1 MVCTQVFE
9 DLQSGYNEE
18 NTNHRKAIF
27 ENSAWKV
34 NLKPGSFS
42 GYEKHS
48 EFKHKIPM
56 LQSISFERGEYS
68 EMLLSTASTDV
79 VGRLIL
85 DPYSEA
91 IYSTE
96 QEDFTFLGK
105 KEKEGVPID
114 IAVDQL
120 IEFKKRKR

>member
-1 MVCTQVFE
+1 
-9 DLQSGYNEE
+9 
-18 NTNHRKAIF
+18 
-27 ENSAWKV
+27 
-34 NLKPGSFS
+34 
-42 GYEKHS
+42 
-48 EFKHKIPM
+48 M

-68 EMLLSTASTDV
+68 EMLLSTAGTDV